1 MSQDNPQH
9 DPRLDAGRAAL
20 IAQLDEFAKVLTEAR
35 RYVADAGSDEDA
47 ETQRHSAALLIA
59 IDSLLDG

>member
-20 IAQLDEFAKVLTEAR
+20 IAQLDPQYVL
-35 RYVADAGSDEDA
+35 DA
-47 ETQRHSAALLIA
+47 L
-59 IDSLLDG
+59 SL